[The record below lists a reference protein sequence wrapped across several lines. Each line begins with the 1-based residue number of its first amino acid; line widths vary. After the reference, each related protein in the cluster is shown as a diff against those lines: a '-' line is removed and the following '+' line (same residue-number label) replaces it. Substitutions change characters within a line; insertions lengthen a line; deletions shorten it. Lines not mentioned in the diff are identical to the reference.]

1 MDEKQVC
8 EFCGKKIP
16 KNQKPLYQ
24 KNKKTG
30 EQKIMCQHCF
40 ASVNNMEYSEFQK
53 RKKRFT
59 MGIYGLIICLVAI
72 LILLYHVMV

>member
-1 MDEKQVC
+1 
-8 EFCGKKIP
+8 
-16 KNQKPLYQ
+16 
-24 KNKKTG
+24 
-30 EQKIMCQHCF
+30 MCQHCF

-59 MGIYGLIICLVAI
+59 MGIYGLIICLVAM

>member
-1 MDEKQVC
+1 MDERQVC

-30 EQKIMCQHCF
+30 EQKIMCQCCF
-40 ASVNNMEYSEFQK
+40 SSINNMEYSEFQK

-59 MGIYGLIICLVAI
+59 MGIYGLIVCLVAM
-72 LILLYHVMV
+72 LALLYNVMV